1 MAQCRRARMGGMV
14 YVPSMLG
21 DWFSRHKR
29 RIGLV
34 VVGHA
39 AKRVEEYLFDW
50 LLYGAIVL
58 WSTTTFGAFQG
69 SLIAFAIMAPVS
81 ALLCWLYMLLY
92 DWAKKDIFGFE
103 MLKELRDEESHG
115 GFIGRLLRKVL
126 SRGDAAAFIALSI
139 YGDPFLVTVY
149 LRKKEHTHRGLT
161 RRDWSIFW
169 GAVLF
174 SNGYWTLRWAVI
186 FELFRILFGVFTS
199 TP

>member
-1 MAQCRRARMGGMV
+1 MGGMV

-81 ALLCWLYMLLY
+81 ALLCWLYMLLD

-103 MLKELRDEESHG
+103 MLKELRDEELHG
-115 GFIGRLLRKVL
+115 GFVGRLLRRVL
-126 SRGDAAAFIALSI
+126 SWGDIAAFIALSI

-149 LRKKEHTHRGLT
+149 LRKKANVHRGLT

-174 SNGYWTLRWAVI
+174 SNGYWTLRWAFI
-186 FELFRILFGVFTS
+186 FELFRFFIGTLGLAR
-199 TP
+199 